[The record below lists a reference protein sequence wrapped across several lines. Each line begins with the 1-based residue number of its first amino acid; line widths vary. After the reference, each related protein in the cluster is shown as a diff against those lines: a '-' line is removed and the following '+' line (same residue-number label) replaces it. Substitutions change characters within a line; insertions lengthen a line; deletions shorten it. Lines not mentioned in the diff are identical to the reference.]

1 MATNYPGEGTMQ
13 PARSPAPP
21 IKHLQMASR
30 ARGFTLVELMVTV
43 AVAAI
48 LMAIATPSFTSII
61 NSNRL
66 TSAANEMVA
75 TLQTARMEAV
85 RLNTTVKVCSG
96 CDGNAG
102 SVVAYVDANNNNVAT
117 AAEIL
122 RISTFNPNV
131 RRSGGVNLVFR
142 ADGFGRTAAAPNGAL
157 AATSFSFCIPT
168 TKPAE
173 NVRVV
178 SIGSGSRISTDPV
191 DGGGKCP

>member
-1 MATNYPGEGTMQ
+1 MQ
-13 PARSPAPP
+13 LARSPAAPV
-21 IKHLQMASR
+21 KHLQIASR

-96 CDGNAG
+96 CGNAN
-102 SVVAYVDANNNNVAT
+102 SVVAFVDANNDNLAT

-131 RRSGGVNLVFR
+131 QRSGGVNLVFR

-178 SIGSGSRISTDPV
+178 SIGSGSRISTDRA